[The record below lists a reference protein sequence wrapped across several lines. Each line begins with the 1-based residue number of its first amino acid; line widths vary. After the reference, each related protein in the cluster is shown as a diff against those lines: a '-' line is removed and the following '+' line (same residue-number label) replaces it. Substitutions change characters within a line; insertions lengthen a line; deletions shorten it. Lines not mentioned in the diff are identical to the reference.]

1 MRYSLVVLV
10 ISLLLVGMLFAIAN
24 RKLTTPA
31 YVKQEDVHTV
41 REVDQ
46 FTTMSDEEI
55 VDMLEEKAFRYFLDN
70 YNHASGL
77 ILDRA
82 SNFEEIEK
90 DYTVASIAAVG
101 FALTA
106 FPIGEIRSWIS
117 REEAYER
124 TLKTLKFFRD
134 EMYNNRGFYY
144 HFIDVRTG
152 ERVWNSEV
160 SSIDTALFLA
170 GALFAGAYY
179 AGTEVA
185 EIAEELYR
193 RVDFQWMLTDGG
205 TRPNAQTLNM
215 GWTPERGFLPYRWNS
230 YSELMILYLLAIG
243 SPTHPIPPE
252 TWDAWTRP
260 KYTYKGHTAISG
272 DLPLFVHQYSHLWVD
287 FRGLRD
293 RYVDY
298 FENSVQA
305 TLINRVFAHDHQGH
319 FKTFQEFWGLSASDG
334 PNGYQ
339 AYAPVLWRTDGTVC
353 LSAALA
359 SIIFTPEIVLTDL
372 RRWLS
377 SEHLPRIWGR
387 YGFVD
392 AFNLDRSWWDTDA
405 IGITQGALLL
415 ALENYRSGMIWRYFK
430 GIPYIQEAMRAV
442 GFYKH

>member
-1 MRYSLVVLV
+1 MRENKHRGEVRLRLESPTKLQVADQLA
-10 ISLLLVGMLFAIAN
+10 STSNEELLNL
-24 RKLTTPA
+24 
-31 YVKQEDVHTV
+31 
-41 REVDQ
+41 
-46 FTTMSDEEI
+46 
-55 VDMLEEKAFRYFLDN
+55 LEERAFRYFLDN
-70 YNHASGL
+70 YDPDTGL
-77 ILDRA
+77 VPDRA
-82 SNFEEIEK
+82 SNFEEIPK

-101 FALTA
+101 FALAA
-106 FPIGEIRSWIS
+106 FPIGEVRGWIT
-117 REEAYER
+117 REEAYQR
-124 TLKTLKFFRD
+124 VLKTLKFFRD
-134 EMYNNRGFYY
+134 QMENHNGFYF

-170 GALFAGAYY
+170 GALFARAYY

-193 RVDFQWMLTDGG
+193 RIDFPWMLTHGG
-205 TRPNAQTLNM
+205 TRPHSRTLNM
-215 GWTPERGFLPYRWNS
+215 GWTPERGFLPYRWDR

-252 TWDAWTRP
+252 TWDAWARP
-260 KYTYKGHTAISG
+260 AYSYKGHTAISG

-287 FRGLRD
+287 FRELRG
-293 RYVDY
+293 RYADY

-305 TLINRVFAHDHQGH
+305 TLINRTFAQDHQGR
-319 FKTFQEFWGLSASDG
+319 FRTFREFWGLSASDG
-334 PNGYQ
+334 PKGYR

-359 SIIFTPEIVLTDL
+359 SIIFTPEIVLADL

-392 AFNLDRSWWDTDA
+392 AFNLDQDWWDTDV

-415 ALENYRSGMIWRYFK
+415 AIENHRSGLIWRHFMS
-430 GIPYIQEAMRAV
+430 IPYIQEAMRAV
-442 GFYKH
+442 GFREVNEHKNRV